1 MRKKIQNAL
10 FEICILIIVFIIA
23 SKMFLIKVDMSIIK
37 LCIGII
43 SIYILRI
50 IVTYIMLL
58 LLNKTLVSVWDI
70 KKFRS
75 EDMPKPFLNV
85 TKIFITLSVITILSL
100 ADWFGMDKIEVEY
113 IDKILLQN
121 KIKVLFFFI
130 AAATMTY
137 NFGYFAYRL
146 SNNRQRIILGFKNVF
161 SEVVR
166 K

>member
-1 MRKKIQNAL
+1 M
-10 FEICILIIVFIIA
+10 
-23 SKMFLIKVDMSIIK
+23 
-37 LCIGII
+37 
-43 SIYILRI
+43 
-50 IVTYIMLL
+50 
-58 LLNKTLVSVWDI
+58 NKTLVSVWDI